1 LVERI
6 HGEVSRKLNR
16 KDVIRIVEASI
27 DECEKRLEKVAKA
40 GGGARINAF
49 LHDATLPQKGLPP
62 GATSATFGR
71 STTLARPRTFAQ
83 TAATAVKA
91 DAAKE
96 IFAAIARSVT
106 ESLDA
111 DLTSVQ
117 TGAEPSELKQAARW
131 AASAASAAVLGLAI
145 QDVEKLSTIRGP
157 TTQPVLFPGQTRA
170 LATTGRPATATTPG
184 FTAPPFDPNLVK
196 RTFDSPP
203 NQLVLA
209 SYPNGR
215 PGALRPISLAPPDQ
229 EDDFEDVPIAEP
241 YVQPSQMPSGA
252 MSPLSQGPA
261 D

>member
-1 LVERI
+1 M
-6 HGEVSRKLNR
+6 
-16 KDVIRIVEASI
+16 
-27 DECEKRLEKVAKA
+27 
-40 GGGARINAF
+40 
-49 LHDATLPQKGLPP
+49 
-62 GATSATFGR
+62 
-71 STTLARPRTFAQ
+71 Q
-83 TAATAVKA
+83 TGTEPAELKN
-91 DAAKE
+91 AAK
-96 IFAAIARSVT
+96 
-106 ESLDA
+106 
-111 DLTSVQ
+111 
-117 TGAEPSELKQAARW
+117 W

-170 LATTGRPATATTPG
+170 MATTGRPATATAPG
-184 FTAPPFDPNLVK
+184 FTAPPYDPALVK

-241 YVQPSQMPSGA
+241 YVQPSAMPSGA